1 MNNWKKLT
9 SDTWILDTVKGY
21 KIEFQTL
28 PSQSFIKPQ
37 MKFTN
42 EERIIITEEIQKFL
56 DKNIIEIV
64 DRSDDEFISNI
75 FLRPKKDGTFRIIFN
90 TKELNDSVEYH
101 HFKMDTLQTA
111 IQLMKEDCWFASV
124 DLKDAYYSVLVHP
137 DHRKYLKFLWDGTCY
152 QFRCLPMGLTSS
164 PRVFTKL
171 LKPIFSKLRQYG
183 HHSVIYIDDTC
194 LQGDTYKECMNNV
207 NMTVN
212 LLDKLGFTIHP
223 EKSIL
228 SPTQKLSFLGFE
240 LNSLNNNYDNY
251 TTT

>member
-1 MNNWKKLT
+1 
-9 SDTWILDTVKGY
+9 
-21 KIEFQTL
+21 
-28 PSQSFIKPQ
+28 

-42 EERIIITEEIQKFL
+42 EEKIIITEEIQKFL

-152 QFRCLPMGLTSS
+152 QFRCLQMGLTSS

-171 LKPIFSKLRQYG
+171 LKPVFSKL
-183 HHSVIYIDDTC
+183 
-194 LQGDTYKECMNNV
+194 
-207 NMTVN
+207 
-212 LLDKLGFTIHP
+212 
-223 EKSIL
+223 
-228 SPTQKLSFLGFE
+228 
-240 LNSLNNNYDNY
+240 
-251 TTT
+251 